1 MEKYILKSSRLP
13 LFLFCLG
20 PFFILL
26 IISLQTF
33 IQWNDTSGLYICLVV
48 FFIILFL
55 TYLYK
60 PKTLLIASDDGLFF
74 PKNQC
79 SISWNDIQKISVSD
93 PPAYSYSRTTNFLDT
108 FIIINLKNQ
117 KSKNDVVVINLLCI
131 KQSTKEIE
139 QKLNEFLIESRK

>member
-1 MEKYILKSSRLP
+1 MEKYVLKSSRIP

-33 IQWNDTSGLYICLVV
+33 IQWNDTSGLCICFAT

-60 PKTLLIASDDGLFF
+60 QKTLLIASVEGLFF
-74 PKNQC
+74 PRNQYM
-79 SISWNDIQKISVSD
+79 IPWNDILKISVSD
-93 PPAYSYSRTTNFLDT
+93 PPGYRPGSNFLYT
-108 FIIINLKNQ
+108 FITVNLKN
-117 KSKNDVVVINLLCI
+117 NDIFAINLLCI

-139 QKLNEFLIESRK
+139 QKLNDFLIESRK